1 MNKLTKVIFNVLE
14 SFKNE
19 QINLASEAA
28 RKKLASEISKQIKK
42 NM

>member
-1 MNKLTKVIFNVLE
+1 MDKLTKIVFNTLTDLRT
-14 SFKNE
+14 K

-28 RKKLASEISKQIKK
+28 RKTLASKIAQQIKK